1 MKSKLLL
8 PKHATYLIGAGVIL
22 MMLGYALSGFSTDR
36 YHMYQDERHW
46 YNVVGFYIDD

>member
-8 PKHATYLIGAGVIL
+8 PKVATYLIGCGVIL
-22 MMLGYALSGFSTDR
+22 MMLGYALSGFSADR
-36 YHMYQDERHW
+36 YRTSYDDRHW